1 MKKTALVA
9 LALLT
14 AGALAGCSAPEPLSD
29 DFACVHFAALTE
41 KLYAYYLDPL
51 PEAATE
57 WNEARES
64 MSDTIDM
71 ANGEI
76 LDLVTQARDAL
87 PDTPVDDPTEF
98 DAITAELAPI
108 CEPHLT
114 EDGYD
119 IRQLGS
125 KQP

>member
-9 LALLT
+9 LVLLT
-14 AGALAGCSAPEPLSD
+14 VGTLAGCAAQEPLSD
-29 DFACVHFAALTE
+29 DFACVHFAAVSE
-41 KLYAYYLDPL
+41 KLYVYYLDPSS
-51 PEAATE
+51 EAVTK
-57 WNEARES
+57 WDEARES
-64 MSDTIDM
+64 LTDTIGM

-76 LDLVTQARDAL
+76 LELVSKARDAL
-87 PDTPVDDPTEF
+87 PETPLDDPTEF

-114 EDGYD
+114 EDGFD